1 MAQSTT
7 FIVPVYNEEHRI
19 LATLDEVIRFVDA
32 RPEPA
37 ELLLVD
43 DGSTDRTPDLIR
55 DHIAGH
61 PCARLI
67 RYEPNRGKGGAI
79 AEGMKHA
86 ANDLVFFFDID
97 LATPL
102 ATTEPVLQQFADPA
116 VDVVI
121 GTRIASAAHVRKS
134 QPWLRRSL
142 GEVFRMMSRL
152 LVPGVSDFTCG
163 FKAFRRPV
171 GQHLFAAARVADWS
185 FDTEVLFLA
194 RTCGYRIA
202 EVPVE
207 WFHVEGSKV
216 RMLRNGIVSFWQLV
230 AMAVRH
236 ALGGYSAALRNRP
249 LPGTS
254 APR

>member
-1 MAQSTT
+1 MALSTT
-7 FIVPVYNEEHRI
+7 FIVPVFNEERRI
-19 LATLDEVIRFVDA
+19 LTTLDDVIRFADA
-32 RPEPA
+32 RVEPT

-55 DHIAGH
+55 GRIAGH
-61 PCARLI
+61 PRARLI
-67 RYEPNRGKGGAI
+67 RYEQNRGKGGAI
-79 AEGMKHA
+79 AEGMKSA
-86 ANDLVFFFDID
+86 ANDIVFFFDID

-102 ATTEPVLQQFADPA
+102 ATAEPVLAGFADPA
-116 VDVVI
+116 VDIVI
-121 GTRIASAAHVRKS
+121 GTRIASAARVRKS

-142 GEVFRMMSRL
+142 GEVFRLLSRI
-152 LVPGVSDFTCG
+152 LVPGVTDFTCG

-194 RTCGYRIA
+194 RKCGYRVA

-207 WFHVEGSKV
+207 WYHVEGSKV

-236 ALGGYSAALRNRP
+236 ACGGYAAALRHRP
-249 LPGTS
+249 APGAT
-254 APR
+254 AAR